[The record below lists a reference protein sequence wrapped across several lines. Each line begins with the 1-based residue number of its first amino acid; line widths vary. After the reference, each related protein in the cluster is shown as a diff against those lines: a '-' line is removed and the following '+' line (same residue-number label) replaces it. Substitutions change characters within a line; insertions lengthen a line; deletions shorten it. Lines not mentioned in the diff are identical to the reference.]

1 MASRESISEKVREL
15 KFFLFSAQSGRCF
28 SCGEPMA
35 ITEMEAAHRIPDRK
49 WTVNLFGKAVIDH
62 PKNFRG
68 THRGRCNSKAQ
79 LNPDSIYAEDLAREI
94 QRELR
99 KAKERRYHK

>member
-1 MASRESISEKVREL
+1 MKERTAEAIRDL
-15 KFFLFSAQSGRCF
+15 KFRLFSAQSGLCF
-28 SCGEPMA
+28 SCGLPMA

-49 WTVNLFGKAVIDH
+49 WTVKMFGKDVICH

-94 QRELR
+94 QRDLR
-99 KAKERRYHK
+99 KVAQGRYRK

>member
-1 MASRESISEKVREL
+1 MSKTEIVTEKVRDL
-15 KFFLFSAQSGRCF
+15 KFRLFSRQSGICF
-28 SCGEPMA
+28 SCGLPMS

-49 WTVNLFGKAVIDH
+49 WTVKLFGKEVIDH

-79 LNPDSIYAEDLAREI
+79 LNPDSLMAEELAHDI
-94 QRELR
+94 QKELK
-99 KAKERRYHK
+99 KAKDRRYHK